1 MEDNGAVLR
10 KESMVEPRNNERS
23 RCSRRTILWSQLFV
37 VCLSLT
43 VPEVKCTKNF
53 CLFDLDGTLNDEY
66 ATKIMENDSMFE
78 ANLKKSTTERVGQ
91 EQQAKSA
98 MWAKWLEAV
107 TEHQETLDKLLSN
120 ESMVSEKLPVFV
132 LTSGMVWDL
141 PLKDSAPIK
150 SRKPYLA
157 DTFGVTQDQ
166 ITEFSDLMEELKMG
180 EWTDPCQTNGEYP
193 IKGLKIE
200 SIATKSLF
208 GRHDPRDIYIMSPL
222 DVYKKKEKALM
233 KLRLLEIGLH
243 LIGVA
248 DDIRLITVGDELEDL
263 VLQDDQK
270 NIFWHQKEADSFH
283 QIYRM
288 DQEDG
293 IVLTEMKSFC
303 NVGLAKFDLYKMR
316 NELTVEGILMVQE
329 ADLEME
335 RRSSSEY
342 IDAVSYEKAFFTVQ
356 AIQAIELVLL
366 EAMWIR
372 NAIANHL
379 SEVKGTLEKAKV
391 RWNELSSEFPRRVGV

>member
-200 SIATKSLF
+200 SIAAKSLF
-208 GRHDPRDIYIMSPL
+208 GSYEQRDIYIMSPL

-243 LIGVA
+243 LIGGGA
-248 DDIRLITVGDELEDL
+248 DIRLITVGDELKDL
-263 VLQDDQK
+263 VLQDDKK
-270 NIFWHQKEADSFH
+270 NIFWPKKSFNMAYGSH
-283 QIYRM
+283 EIYHM
-288 DQEDG
+288 DEQDG
-293 IVLTEMKSFC
+293 ILLTEMKRFC
-303 NVGLAKFDLYKMR
+303 NVGLAAFSLYQRR
-316 NELTVEGILMVQE
+316 NELTVEGILMPHE
-329 ADLEME
+329 AELEE
-335 RRSSSEY
+335 SPEY
-342 IDAVSYEKAFFTVQ
+342 KKTLSLVNRIFTEKDTKEV
-356 AIQAIELVLL
+356 ELALIKATWLRNGITKKL
-366 EAMWIR
+366 E
-372 NAIANHL
+372 
-379 SEVKGTLEKAKV
+379 EVKGTLETPKIK
-391 RWNELSSEFPRRVGV
+391 WNTLSSKFPRRVGV